1 LKTYSSASFYRW
13 RKTLN
18 IQFQLVKVFPSGGF
32 TAKYVTWL
40 LNLQSKFELMIK
52 KLSFCNG
59 NLLYGTKESRQPE
72 THYQ

>member
-1 LKTYSSASFYRW
+1 VPHSTGGERQ
-13 RKTLN
+13 LN
-18 IQFQLVKVFPSGGF
+18 IWFQLVKVFPSGGF
-32 TAKYVTWL
+32 TAKYVTEL

-52 KLSFCNG
+52 QLSFCKG